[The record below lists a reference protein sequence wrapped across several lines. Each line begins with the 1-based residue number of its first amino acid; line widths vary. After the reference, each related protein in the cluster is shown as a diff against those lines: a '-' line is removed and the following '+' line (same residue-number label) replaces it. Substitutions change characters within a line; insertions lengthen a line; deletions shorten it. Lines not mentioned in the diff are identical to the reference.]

1 MIETVEK
8 WDFVRRKKK
17 EIIITKKKKIILIE
31 IYSSSTMRRY
41 LDGHVV
47 DLPDFRLCLHPGC
60 VGHPVRQVY
69 REVISLSEETRP
81 RVGRVVNLHK
91 LESSAQQL

>member
-1 MIETVEK
+1 
-8 WDFVRRKKK
+8 
-17 EIIITKKKKIILIE
+17 
-31 IYSSSTMRRY
+31 MRRY

-47 DLPDFRLCLHPGC
+47 DLPDFRLRLHPGC
-60 VGHPVRQVY
+60 IGHPVRQIY

-81 RVGRVVNLHK
+81 RDGRVVNLHK